1 MKIKLEERLGK
12 KDLTIFDLN
21 EIVTNFNSNAMLEV
35 LEKLKDDDNQD
46 LKEFYSDLY
55 HLGLQY
61 KQKQLIKKG
70 VF

>member
-12 KDLTIFDLN
+12 EDLTIFDLN

-35 LEKLKDDDNQD
+35 LENLKDDDNQD

>member
-35 LEKLKDDDNQD
+35 LENLKDDDNQD